1 MQPLGLRISSDD
13 LGVLMQML
21 LQGGRHRGQPF
32 LSENAMRLLSTEQW
46 RHDPQ
51 APNGDTLDEAMVS
64 WALGPQ
70 RFTDRSSGPGR
81 GDRLVEG
88 GGFSG
93 WGHMG
98 DAYGLLGAFALD
110 PVRRN
115 GLIVLLGSPSRSPY
129 GPKLAWTSLAPDE
142 GRVLSALWNRSIRR

>member
-1 MQPLGLRISSDD
+1 
-13 LGVLMQML
+13 
-21 LQGGRHRGQPF
+21 
-32 LSENAMRLLSTEQW
+32 
-46 RHDPQ
+46 
-51 APNGDTLDEAMVS
+51 
-64 WALGPQ
+64 
-70 RFTDRSSGPGR
+70 
-81 GDRLVEG
+81 
-88 GGFSG
+88 
-93 WGHMG
+93 MG